1 MKLSHRK
8 EVDGKAVVWCCGG
21 YIEFRLAENMM
32 DPRIRAKAIEKYHPR
47 SVEGLYYYYRK
58 EYEETH
64 LHEFWAGFW
73 VEPKYD
79 FFDPR
84 VIKVGD

>member
-47 SVEGLYYYYRK
+47 SVVGSAAGSFSS
-58 EYEETH
+58 TA
-64 LHEFWAGFW
+64 WAALTLFTESPAVKTG
-73 VEPKYD
+73 ED
-79 FFDPR
+79 TDR
-84 VIKVGD
+84 VSSP